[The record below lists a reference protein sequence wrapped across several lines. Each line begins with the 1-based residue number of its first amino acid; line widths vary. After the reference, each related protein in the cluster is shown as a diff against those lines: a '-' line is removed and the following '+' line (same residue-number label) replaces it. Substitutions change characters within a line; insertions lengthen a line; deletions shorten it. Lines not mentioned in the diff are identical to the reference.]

1 MEQYNVLL
9 GVHPAASASEIE
21 EAYQSKRCEIAP
33 ERFTQG
39 SEEHQRALAAMQEL
53 DRAYNEAL
61 MASFAPI
68 RAFSDAP
75 PKTPQPHP
83 VSPAEEAPM
92 DVPPE
97 ESLAFVRSSYVP
109 PRPAAG
115 DLKGLVE
122 EAPISFSDAQL
133 LNMDVGALRES
144 ASLGEEEPGVLTFG
158 IQDPLARFY
167 VRAYLGFAFFDLVM
181 TLLLGA
187 VWRGMSGR
195 YVAFVSEAMPNLPL
209 VQALVGN
216 RPSLLMSIVTPF
228 LSTLYLFFCSLPMP
242 IVTRFFVMGQP
253 TENGTARWMLTF
265 ASIVAAYA
273 IYALTGFLFQLL
285 PPAWAG
291 SSTSLFF
298 IAPALCLVTIR
309 YQGF

>member
-1 MEQYNVLL
+1 MERYNALL
-9 GVHPAASASEIE
+9 GVHPAASADEIE
-21 EAYQSKRCEIAP
+21 EAYQSKRREIAP

-68 RAFSDAP
+68 RAFSAAP

-83 VSPAEEAPM
+83 VSPVEE
-92 DVPPE
+92 VGIPP

-109 PRPAAG
+109 PPRPAAR

-195 YVAFVSEAMPNLPL
+195 YVAFVSEAMPNLSL
-209 VQALVGN
+209 VQALVEN

-228 LSTLYLFFCSLPMP
+228 FSTLYLFFCSLPMP
-242 IVTRFFVMGQP
+242 VVTRFFVMGQP

-265 ASIVAAYA
+265 ASIMAAYA

-291 SSTSLFF
+291 SSASLFF
-298 IAPALCLVTIR
+298 VAPALCLVTIR